1 MKILTV
7 CERGLHRST
16 TAQWLLQHEH
26 PDAEIIS
33 AGCKTLSAET
43 MQMLYDWADKVVL
56 LDGRYRDAIPADKL
70 VLWDVG
76 PDIFEHHLNP
86 DLVRILRNFKQVRP
100 L

>member
-33 AGCKTLSAET
+33 AGVLTLSAET
-43 MQMLYDWADKVVL
+43 MQMLVDWADKIIL
-56 LDGRYRDAIPADKL
+56 LDGRYRQGWPAEKL

-86 DLVRILRNFKQVRP
+86 DLVRILRHLAKIRRS
-100 L
+100 